1 MMKSVLIAAVSAVQ
15 AYLLGSIDTG
25 ILVSKFLYHDDVR
38 KYGSGA
44 AGMTNMLRTF
54 GKKAAALTAFGDVL
68 KGVLA
73 VCIGRWLFTLMPE
86 STTLSPYLAVYLA
99 AIFAIIGHLKPLY
112 FGFKGGKGVL
122 VAGGTI
128 LAIQPV
134 LIPFLAVIFLACLLP
149 TGMVSLGSVT
159 MAALYPVL
167 TILYGVFRG
176 YSAADLTVCTI
187 GSVIMAAMVIYMHR
201 SNIQR
206 IREGKEYRFGR
217 HGKKYQKI
225 VTPPAAAVHRPLRG
239 GFCICLFLCL
249 GLFLRLCFGMP
260 PTEPVGGDAALG
272 GGKIRRRMT
281 VRQVCAKGRDKEELA
296 HNEDQRNRANAEQV
310 LHGGIVSHHQMAG
323 NGVQQHLKAAAGAVL
338 GQHLD
343 ELNADHNVQA
353 ALQKGADL
361 CLVAIEQQAGHPADQ
376 GHNAEQQTNQHQPG

>member
-1 MMKSVLIAAVSAVQ
+1 MESVLIAAVSAVQ

-86 STTLSPYLAVYLA
+86 STMLSPYLAVYLA

-167 TILYGVFRG
+167 TILYGVFRRRS
-176 YSAADLTVCTI
+176 YRVC
-187 GSVIMAAMVIYMHR
+187 HR
-201 SNIQR
+201 
-206 IREGKEYRFGR
+206 
-217 HGKKYQKI
+217 
-225 VTPPAAAVHRPLRG
+225 
-239 GFCICLFLCL
+239 L
-249 GLFLRLCFGMP
+249 G
-260 PTEPVGGDAALG
+260 DH
-272 GGKIRRRMT
+272 
-281 VRQVCAKGRDKEELA
+281 GRDGHLYAPLQHPA
-296 HNEDQRNRANAEQV
+296 HPRGQ
-310 LHGGIVSHHQMAG
+310 
-323 NGVQQHLKAAAGAVL
+323 GVPLWPSRQKVTSNSTTPRSGLLSAAAGRFCQTAVNGRPRL
-338 GQHLD
+338 FRFS
-343 ELNADHNVQA
+343 
-353 ALQKGADL
+353 KL
-361 CLVAIEQQAGHPADQ
+361 CDGFETFL
-376 GHNAEQQTNQHQPG
+376 